1 MAKPIFYFT
10 EDPDHGIGNLI
21 NITPAMKLYADWSG
35 EPAKLFA
42 ISDIPK
48 QLFRFCK
55 FIEIIRI
62 SVKNWEIA
70 TGRKHK
76 RLMGSNFKNYEVP
89 DWKLACDYVVKKFG
103 MDVEP
108 EDYPHTYVYPPLSVG
123 ADVLLQMPYVAI
135 AKGGISFISEKD
147 PGPEIYIQIIS
158 DIAERGH
165 NIIFVGH
172 RSEMDLFE
180 QLSEKMD
187 PEQFYFV
194 ADDLERVKSVID
206 NASLFINCDSGL
218 THIAGA
224 LNTPSFILWKD
235 TWFEKNRTPSNVMT
249 YSHKGNW
256 FEDWEKIKSEKL

>member
-1 MAKPIFYFT
+1 MPKPVFHFT

-42 ISDIPK
+42 ISDIPE

-62 SVKNWEIA
+62 SVKDWEIA
-70 TGRKHK
+70 TGRKYK

-89 DWKLACDYVVKKFG
+89 DWQLACEYLVKKFG

-108 EDYPHTYVYPPLSVG
+108 EAYPHTYVYPSI
-123 ADVLLQMPYVAI
+123 DVEFGVRMRMPYVAI
-135 AKGGISFISEKD
+135 AKGGISFISKKD
-147 PGPEIYIQIIS
+147 PGPEIYIQIIN
-158 DIAERGH
+158 DLVEMGL
-165 NIIFVGH
+165 NIIFVGQ
-172 RSEMDLFE
+172 RSEMELFE

-187 PEQFYFV
+187 WDQFFFV
-194 ADDLERVKSVID
+194 TDDLERVIAAIE

-235 TWFEKNRTPSNVMT
+235 TWFEKNRTPSKVMT

-256 FEDWEKIKSEKL
+256 FDDWEKIKNTII